1 MPLKVELSRSALN
14 DLFEIDDYYFQQV
27 SDNIAS
33 NIIDELEAAVL
44 SLGEFPG
51 KGHAPRELIDIGMP
65 EIKELVSSNYR
76 IIYEVINRTVY
87 VHAILD
93 SRRDVQTL
101 LHKRLLK

>member
-27 SDNIAS
+27 NDNIAS

-44 SLGEFPG
+44 SLAEFPE

-65 EIKELVSSNYR
+65 EIKELISSNYR
-76 IIYEVINRTVY
+76 IIYEVVNKIVY

-101 LHKRLLK
+101 LQKRLLK